1 MEVDDGSAEKACLRQ
16 WTIFVVAL
24 GLWPANRA
32 YLDDRR
38 LTSTGEA
45 AISVGLARNMVLGQ
59 DLEFLERHKGL
70 LSIIVPVNQ
79 ASH

>member
-1 MEVDDGSAEKACLRQ
+1 M
-16 WTIFVVAL
+16 VAP

-59 DLEFLERHKGL
+59 DLELLERHKGL
-70 LSIIVPVNQ
+70 HNMVVTVNQ
-79 ASH
+79 TSH